1 MNVPHPQQTVC
12 ILSAS
17 LPLCT
22 MQQNIQ
28 KTKGSAEGEN
38 GETDQTINPT
48 TRDGAWLGLCVCVHR
63 RGRQKARG
71 RRGEMKTNA
80 ESERDRGRQRKER
93 QREKSNLQ
101 EHNKKLYLW
110 QKRTHKGICLA
121 VCSSRILRKFIKL
134 EPFKRRQS
142 SKLYYRGGKE
152 RRGNGWGG
160 GVKGGKKLAFQRLSL
175 KFFYFSHA
183 LSNLPAEFCSPSWCG

>member
-1 MNVPHPQQTVC
+1 MLSSFLLVMWTQTDAFSSRATRGAYECSSTTTNCLHSIC
-12 ILSAS
+12 ISAS
-17 LPLCT
+17 LH
-22 MQQNIQ
+22 NA
-28 KTKGSAEGEN
+28 TKHTENKRERRGGERRDRPN
-38 GETDQTINPT
+38 NKPNHKRRSL
-48 TRDGAWLGLCVCVHR
+48 TRFVCVCAHR

-71 RRGEMKTNA
+71 GRGEMKTNA

-110 QKRTHKGICLA
+110 QKRKHKGICLA
-121 VCSSRILRKFIKL
+121 VCSSRILGKFIKL

-152 RRGNGWGG
+152 RRGNGWE
-160 GVKGGKKLAFQRLSL
+160 GVKGGE
-175 KFFYFSHA
+175 
-183 LSNLPAEFCSPSWCG
+183 N